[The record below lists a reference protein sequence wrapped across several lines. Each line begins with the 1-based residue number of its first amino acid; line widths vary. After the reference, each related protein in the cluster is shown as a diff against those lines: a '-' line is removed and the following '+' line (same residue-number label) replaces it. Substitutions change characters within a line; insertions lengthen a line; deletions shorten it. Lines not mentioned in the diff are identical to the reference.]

1 MRKNKKV
8 GIRRPY
14 PNVRSNLSELEY
26 QIFSKMAA
34 EKKLELS
41 LHLYYSA
48 RQLKEAALK
57 VQYPDWTQ
65 KRIDKE
71 IREIFLYARS

>member
-1 MRKNKKV
+1 MTDIEKK
-8 GIRRPY
+8 
-14 PNVRSNLSELEY
+14 
-26 QIFSKMAA
+26 IFRAMSA

-41 LHLYYSA
+41 LNLYYSA

-57 VQYPDWTQ
+57 KRFPNWSQE
-65 KRIDKE
+65 RIDKE